1 MFKRSRA
8 PIGRMLLLSL
18 LAGCLGAGFGEAA
31 TIGQW
36 SSNTANQVWAS
47 SGNFSTIYA
56 KATAAPQ
63 SHTIESPEA
72 ITGANLSN
80 NNYFI
85 ISNPTVALTGNELT
99 NLVSWVHA
107 GGILLLFADPDP
119 SAGGGTSTVSIVNS
133 VLTTLGNGSSGT
145 TMQVTNTTF
154 GSLTQGFSGGTFASN
169 DPASSGLTGGM
180 GFFQG
185 YNLTGGNALMANTS
199 SNPFYQVANGLRV
212 DNFQLGKVYVFGEE
226 FASNGAGT
234 LNSNNARF
242 FVQLLA
248 QQGSGGGFPGGGP
261 LDSPEPATFALS
273 GLALAGL
280 LAWRK
285 MRSRP

>member
-1 MFKRSRA
+1 MFNRSGAQGGKR
-8 PIGRMLLLSL
+8 LLLTIFVL
-18 LAGCLGAGFGEAA
+18 CLTAGTGEAA

-36 SSNTANQVWAS
+36 VSNTANQVWAS

-63 SHTIESPEA
+63 SHTIENPEA

-119 SAGGGTSTVSIVNS
+119 SAGGGTSTVSIANT
-133 VLTTLGNGSSGT
+133 VLTTLGNGASGT
-145 TMQVTNTTF
+145 TMQVANTTF
-154 GSLTQGFSGGTFASN
+154 GSLTQGFSAGTFASN
-169 DPASSGLTGGM
+169 DPASSGLSGGM

-185 YNLTGGNALMANTS
+185 YNLSGGNALMANTT

-212 DNFQLGKVYVFGEE
+212 DSFQLGKVYVFGEE
-226 FASNGAGT
+226 FASNGAGS

-242 FVQLLA
+242 FIQLLS
-248 QQGSGGGFPGGGP
+248 QQGLSGPGPGS

-280 LAWRK
+280 FAWRK
-285 MRSRP
+285 LRARP

>member
-1 MFKRSRA
+1 MFNRSEAPGGKR
-8 PIGRMLLLSL
+8 LLLTV
-18 LAGCLGAGFGEAA
+18 LAVCLATGTGEAA

-36 SSNTANQVWAS
+36 VSNTANQVWAS

-56 KATAAPQ
+56 KATASPQ
-63 SHTIESPEA
+63 NHTIENPEA

-99 NLVSWVHA
+99 TLVSWVHA

-119 SAGGGTSTVSIVNS
+119 SAGGGSSTVSIANNI
-133 VLTTLGNGSSGT
+133 LTTLGNGSSAT
-145 TMQVTNTTF
+145 TMQVASTTF
-154 GSLTQGFSGGTFASN
+154 GSLTQGFSSGTFASN

-185 YNLTGGNALMANTS
+185 YNLSGGNALMANTS

-212 DNFQLGKVYVFGEE
+212 DSFQLGKVYVFGEE

-242 FVQLLA
+242 FIQLLA
-248 QQGSGGGFPGGGP
+248 QQGLSGPGPGS

-280 LAWRK
+280 LAWRMK
-285 MRSRP
+285 RGRS